1 MRILRVMPLGS
12 SNLPGLIDYDV
23 DPDLKQLT
31 CNRNPKMTSKSK
43 EPKSYSKSV
52 RSLMQLCGLLD
63 RYVDTQDWSK
73 QDRES
78 IALAWSLLDRKGV
91 TPEQVSK
98 SIDYQKSD
106 SHFDQDQEGSHR
118 ELWRPH
124 PGPCFVEGT
133 EVRCN
138 PDAINAGQVICELI
152 SSRSPH
158 ETAANARLIEIAPQ
172 MRTILEDLVD
182 SHESLD
188 ARGIAVVSLELIEKA
203 QDLLARFAR
212 SCD

>member
-1 MRILRVMPLGS
+1 M
-12 SNLPGLIDYDV
+12 
-23 DPDLKQLT
+23 
-31 CNRNPKMTSKSK
+31 
-43 EPKSYSKSV
+43 
-52 RSLMQLCGLLD
+52 
-63 RYVDTQDWSK
+63 
-73 QDRES
+73 
-78 IALAWSLLDRKGV
+78 
-91 TPEQVSK
+91 
-98 SIDYQKSD
+98 
-106 SHFDQDQEGSHR
+106 
-118 ELWRPH
+118 
-124 PGPCFVEGT
+124 
-133 EVRCN
+133 RCN

-172 MRTILEDLVD
+172 MRTMLEDLVD